1 MWFRNHDRKTFPS
14 IVSRWLENA
23 TICFLVRWQTR
34 QVSSLWQQ
42 QETGVT
48 LTKKKLKKKRVRAV
62 VAADDNTCIVKRQD
76 VQFRYDCKMKE
87 QKFEDGDGI
96 SSAIWP
102 NAVAPRGLFQKW
114 NHACRRRISS
124 EWRVTVNL
132 QVNDYVKRTNTI
144 WPPATV
150 SNATSRLKTCN
161 I

>member
-1 MWFRNHDRKTFPS
+1 M
-14 IVSRWLENA
+14 
-23 TICFLVRWQTR
+23 
-34 QVSSLWQQ
+34 
-42 QETGVT
+42 
-48 LTKKKLKKKRVRAV
+48 RAV

-150 SNATSRLKTCN
+150 SNATSRLKDC
-161 I
+161 II